1 MTEKLYDR
9 DSFLKEFNATV
20 LVCEKCENGWS
31 VLLDKTAFFPE
42 AGGQKA
48 DTGTLNDAKVSDV
61 LIREE
66 NIYHITDR
74 PFNVGETVTGK
85 IDFDRRFDFMQQHSA
100 EHIISG
106 IAHSLYGCENVGF
119 HLSDEIV
126 TLDFDKALNLEQ
138 LLKIEETANRKVFEC
153 VKFNCYYPDSETLE
167 KLSYRSKKELEGA
180 VRIVEIEGTDMCA
193 CCAPHV
199 KNAGQIGLIKL
210 LDTEKLRGG
219 IRIELKA
226 GGRALA
232 DYNEKYENVRKIS
245 CDLAVSQNETALGV
259 ERLLGTLKEQKA
271 EITSL
276 RHEKIKIKTENFK
289 ANSQITALFED
300 NFSVKDLQIFADAL
314 HKSFGGIRAVFSQ
327 NGNGFLFCLC
337 GDNGFDNFFAEFKT
351 TFSVKGGGRNGMAQ
365 GTVEADKKEIEKFFA
380 DKSNF

>member
-9 DSFLKEFNATV
+9 DSFLKEFTATV
-20 LVCEKCENGWS
+20 LECEKCESGWS

-48 DTGTLNDAKVSDV
+48 DSGTLGDARVLDV
-61 LIREE
+61 LIKYETV
-66 NIYHITDR
+66 YHITDK
-74 PFNVGETVTGK
+74 PFNVGESVTGV
-85 IDFDRRFDFMQQHSA
+85 IDFERRFDFMQQHSA
-100 EHIISG
+100 EHIVSG

-119 HLSDEIV
+119 HLSDDIV
-126 TLDFDKALNLEQ
+126 TLDFDKVLNQEQ
-138 LLKIEETANRKVFEC
+138 LLKIEEIANQKVFEC
-153 VKFNCYYPDSETLE
+153 VKFNCYYPDEETLK
-167 KLSYRSKKELEGA
+167 KLNYRSKKELEGA

-226 GGRALA
+226 GGRALK
-232 DYNEKYENVRKIS
+232 DYNEKYENIRKIS
-245 CDLAVSQNETALGV
+245 CGLAVAQNETAVGV
-259 ERLLGTLKEQKA
+259 ERLLSSLKEQKA

-276 RHEKIKIKTENFK
+276 KLEKIKLKTENFK
-289 ANSQITALFED
+289 DDQQITAIFED

-314 HKSFGGIRAVFSQ
+314 HKAYGGIRAVFSQ
-327 NGNGFLFCLC
+327 NENGFLFCLC
-337 GDNGFDNFFAEFKT
+337 GGDGFDEFFADFK
-351 TFSVKGGGRNGMAQ
+351 SVLDVKGGGRNGMAQ
-365 GTVEADKKEIEKFFA
+365 GTVIADRKEIEKFFNS
-380 DKSNF
+380 KSNF

>member
-1 MTEKLYDR
+1 MSEKLYDS
-9 DSFLKEFNATV
+9 DSFLKEFTATV
-20 LVCEKCENGWS
+20 LECEKCENGWS

-48 DTGTLNDAKVSDV
+48 DRGTLSNSQVLDV
-61 LIREE
+61 LIKDET
-66 NIYHITDR
+66 IYHITDK
-74 PFNVGETVTGK
+74 PLNVGESVTGV
-85 IDFDRRFDFMQQHSA
+85 IDFERRFDFMQQHSA
-100 EHIISG
+100 EHIVSG

-126 TLDFDKALNLEQ
+126 TLDFDKVLSAQQ
-138 LLKIEETANRKVFEC
+138 LLKIEEIANQKVFEC
-153 VKFNCYYPDSETLE
+153 VKFNCYYPDEETLE
-167 KLSYRSKKELEGA
+167 KLNYRSKKELEGA

-226 GGRALA
+226 GSRALS
-232 DYNEKYENVRKIS
+232 DYNEKYSNIRKIS

-259 ERLLGTLKEQKA
+259 ERLLSSLKEQKA

-276 RHEKIKIKTENFK
+276 KLEKIKLKTENFK
-289 ANSQITALFED
+289 ADSPITAIFED
-300 NFSVKDLQIFADAL
+300 DFSVKDLQIFADAL
-314 HKSFGGIRAVFSQ
+314 HKAYGGIRAVFSR
-327 NGNGFLFCLC
+327 NENGFLFCLC
-337 GDNGFDNFFAEFKT
+337 GGDGFDEFFAEFK
-351 TFSVKGGGRNGMAQ
+351 SALDVKGGGRNGMAQ
-365 GTVEADKKEIEKFFA
+365 GTVVADRKEIEKFFNS
-380 DKSNF
+380 KSNF